1 MSHIFNHFRDTIEI
15 FFSFK
20 IPHNFSDEEIKA
32 ITTSRIICSGISI
45 FACLWII
52 ILYAIMCVKLRCT
65 KRRSSLVRQKTEATS
80 EIENLNSSLV
90 NKESNNYDLVI
101 QSRYKSVWKSS
112 RNSKNSEKMGIGN
125 DLIFFLILSNLGWC
139 IGTFLG
145 IEGFNSEED
154 RKSPNCIAQAFVQN
168 FFDISSICF
177 TTLISRVTLMGT
189 TKCYADFS
197 KVKNRMCHF
206 LLYATLCPL
215 ALSLGPYFTDS
226 LGCSGAW
233 CWIDF
238 FNMNSYSYL
247 WTILIYAFDWVNIM
261 YIIYALIVASQYFE
275 KRKAEINCD
284 QTKSREL
291 HFLHRYVLILKA
303 FPIILMINRLPS
315 LINRAY
321 SLFFKRDSFSLFMM
335 HSIALGLGGFFN
347 SVIYSFFYRSLFRC
361 CRTRKENSE
370 LDIEHKNE
378 FNTGINGQNN

>member
-1 MSHIFNHFRDTIEI
+1 
-15 FFSFK
+15 
-20 IPHNFSDEEIKA
+20 
-32 ITTSRIICSGISI
+32 
-45 FACLWII
+45 
-52 ILYAIMCVKLRCT
+52 MCVKFRCT
-65 KRRSSLVRQKTEATS
+65 KRRSSFVRQITDLS
-80 EIENLNSSLV
+80 PDGENLNSSLV
-90 NKESNNYDLVI
+90 IKETSNYDLVV

-112 RNSKNSEKMGIGN
+112 RTPKNSEKMGIGN

-145 IEGFNSEED
+145 IKGFNSEED

-177 TTLISRVTLMGT
+177 TTLISRVTLLGT

-247 WTILIYAFDWVNIM
+247 WTILIYGFDWANIM
-261 YIIYALIVASQYFE
+261 YIIYALIVASQYFD
-275 KRKAEINCD
+275 KRKLEINCD
-284 QTKSREL
+284 QTKSKEL
-291 HFLHRYVLILKA
+291 HFLHKYVLILKA

-321 SLFFKRDSFSLFMM
+321 SLLFKKDSFCLFMM
-335 HSIALGLGGFFN
+335 HSVAMALGGLFN

-361 CRTRKENSE
+361 CKRTRNNSGM
-370 LDIEHKNE
+370 DIDIKNE
-378 FNTGINGQNN
+378 SNIGINSQNN